1 MGLKA
6 QDLRVGN
13 LFYPINRKNNIHLVD
28 EMPFIIM
35 EVTQINVK
43 AHLLSKQTHQVLKYD
58 EFSIRD
64 ISPIPITEYILL
76 KCGFRKDE
84 DINYRYY
91 YKQILAYDLDDNC
104 IRIIDSWE
112 FGKINF
118 IHELQNLIFA
128 LTKTELEITL

>member
-28 EMPFIIM
+28 EIPFIIM

-64 ISPIPITEYILL
+64 ISPIPITEDILL
-76 KCGFRKDE
+76 KCGFVVGEVFKSTFRVGNFCVYKE
-84 DINYRYY
+84 DVFW
-91 YKQILAYDLDDNC
+91 YDIQNDCVEITYL
-104 IRIIDSWE
+104 
-112 FGKINF
+112 
-118 IHELQNLIFA
+118 HELQNLYFA